1 MEQSRTFV
9 LKHPFCAL
17 TMLEFSFEP
26 KLIYIATEHGS
37 ENRCFA
43 LAKIVNKFLAPSKV
57 QGVAC
62 TPVKYWAAGCSADG
76 KSRWE

>member
-37 ENRCFA
+37 EKSLLCT
-43 LAKIVNKFLAPSKV
+43 SKDS
-57 QGVAC
+57 
-62 TPVKYWAAGCSADG
+62 K
-76 KSRWE
+76 